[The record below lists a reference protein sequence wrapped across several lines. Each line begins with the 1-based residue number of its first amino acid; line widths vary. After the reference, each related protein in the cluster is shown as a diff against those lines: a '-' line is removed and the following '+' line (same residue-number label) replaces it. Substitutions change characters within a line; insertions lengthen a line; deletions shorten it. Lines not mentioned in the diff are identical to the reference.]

1 MVDRLKGCTGVDVA
15 NLVETR
21 CSKLVCLENESF
33 QFHEVSYARNRALL
47 FHPKPVVLPSWWG
60 DGQTQIWVLGVLANG
75 LAKASLVISL
85 ERCVTMVA
93 ISILGL
99 IIVYRQ
105 YSNK

>member
-1 MVDRLKGCTGVDVA
+1 M
-15 NLVETR
+15 
-21 CSKLVCLENESF
+21 
-33 QFHEVSYARNRALL
+33 
-47 FHPKPVVLPSWWG
+47 VLPSWWG

-75 LAKASLVISL
+75 LAKASLVILL

-105 YSNK
+105 YSNKYEYLSLRLDPVPMRCAIES